1 MINSFFTNSPNST
14 AIQMLATTRI
24 VYKHLTST
32 RSFLIELRLIAF
44 LMTGMLPKKNT
55 LSVELAKRSLR
66 TGHKQESQTPFY
78 PKILSDT
85 HLHTKDSIDYQE
97 ATCSLLPRAHTFVIP
112 FPYAN
117 HTIFAYATVA

>member
-55 LSVELAKRSLR
+55 LSVELAKRSPR
-66 TGHKQESQTPFY
+66 TGP
-78 PKILSDT
+78 
-85 HLHTKDSIDYQE
+85 
-97 ATCSLLPRAHTFVIP
+97 
-112 FPYAN
+112 
-117 HTIFAYATVA
+117 